1 MCHKQSLSHPAYI
14 MIFCVMLYE
23 SYTSSIERTSK
34 ATCQPVFWRCL
45 GRLGGQLG
53 PPGCLLKP
61 SGSLLGPLWGL
72 WGFLVGRGK
81 VLGAVDGLKRR
92 NAKKG
97 CNTMTQKQ
105 YYWHPVGGPW
115 WAGSTKKHNKSTK
128 AIKTK
133 SKHDKTKRRTKP
145 ARK

>member
-23 SYTSSIERTSK
+23 SYSSSIEHTSK
-34 ATCQPVFWRCL
+34 AIC
-45 GRLGGQLG
+45 
-53 PPGCLLKP
+53 
-61 SGSLLGPLWGL
+61 SGSTGLLALLGASWGSVGPSRVPLGTLWVTLGTLVGPLWGL
-72 WGFLVGRGK
+72 LGGLGE

-105 YYWHPVGGPW
+105 YYWHPVGGP
-115 WAGSTKKHNKSTK
+115 
-128 AIKTK
+128 
-133 SKHDKTKRRTKP
+133 
-145 ARK
+145 